1 MTALDLLAIA
11 PHPDDA
17 ELICGGTLAKAA
29 AQGYRVGILDLT
41 AGEMASRGTP
51 DRRAAEAAEAAR
63 ILGVHVRES
72 LGLADSAIAND
83 QETRLAL
90 ARVLRRLAPAVVIAP
105 APAPFGRHPDHRV
118 AAELVRDASFLAGLA
133 RLDPESPPRRPRH
146 IVHAITFREDY
157 VKPSFVIDI
166 SDTFETKLRAIA
178 CFASQFEGATQAG
191 EVYPNGEPLPDII
204 RHHSAHYGSLIRV
217 RYGEPFFLTETL
229 PVDDLMTLG
238 GSTF

>member
-1 MTALDLLAIA
+1 MSTVDLLAVA

-29 AQGYRVGILDLT
+29 AKGYRVGILDLT

-51 DRRAAEAAEAAR
+51 ERRAAEAAEAAR
-63 ILGVHVRES
+63 VLGVQVRES
-72 LGLADSAIAND
+72 LGLPDAGITNTD
-83 QETRLAL
+83 ETRLAL
-90 ARVLRRLAPAVVIAP
+90 ARALRRLAPAVIMAP

-118 AAELVRDASFLAGLA
+118 AAELVRDASFLAGLSK
-133 RLDPESPPRRPRH
+133 LDPATAPTRPRH
-146 IVHAITFREDY
+146 VVHAITFREDY

-178 CFASQFEGATQAG
+178 CFSSQFEGATQAG

-204 RHHSAHYGSLIRV
+204 RHHCAHYGSLIRV
-217 RYGEPFFLTETL
+217 QYGEPFFVTETL
-229 PVDDLMTLG
+229 PVEDLMTLG